1 MEKFPLAR
9 RHHTFDQRIADEKT
23 ESIVALFAKIAAPS
37 NDNRPARKFVEVRP
51 IMREQRVTG

>member
-23 ESIVALFAKIAAPS
+23 ESIVAIFAKIAAAS
-37 NDNRPARKFVEVRP
+37 NDNRPARKLVEGRP
-51 IMREQRVTG
+51 IVLKQRVTG